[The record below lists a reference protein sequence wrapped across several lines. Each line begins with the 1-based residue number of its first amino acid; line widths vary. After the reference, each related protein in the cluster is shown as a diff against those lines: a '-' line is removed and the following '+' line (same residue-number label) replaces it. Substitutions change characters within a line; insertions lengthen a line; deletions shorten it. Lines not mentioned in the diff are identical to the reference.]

1 MQTKKP
7 NKHQDTVNISLYKN
21 EPTNALI
28 TSFSLYQ
35 TVPKVIP
42 NNFNDNK
49 FYQMIT
55 KTNSLKLLNKI
66 ENFLNSSSDDNSKES
81 YMNLVT
87 LLFDVIEFTSNPP
100 VDKNDYIKALKYQF
114 ILIEKM
120 ITIVQKNLSDVE
132 KEE

>member
-1 MQTKKP
+1 MQAQCS
-7 NKHQDTVNISLYKN
+7 NKYKDTINVPFYKN
-21 EPTNALI
+21 ESTNALI
-28 TSFSLYQ
+28 NSFSLYQ
-35 TVPKVIP
+35 AIP

-55 KTNSLKLLNKI
+55 KTNSLNLLNKI
-66 ENFLNSSSDDNSKES
+66 ENFLNSSSYDDNSKES
-81 YMNLVT
+81 YMNNLTT

-120 ITIVQKNLSDVE
+120 ITIVQKNLSDVDR
-132 KEE
+132 EE

>member
-1 MQTKKP
+1 MQAQCS
-7 NKHQDTVNISLYKN
+7 NKYKDTINVSFYKN
-21 EPTNALI
+21 ESTNALI
-28 TSFSLYQ
+28 NSFSLYQ
-35 TVPKVIP
+35 AIP

-55 KTNSLKLLNKI
+55 KTNSLNLLNKI
-66 ENFLNSSSDDNSKES
+66 ENFLNSSSYDDNSKES
-81 YMNLVT
+81 YMNNLTT

-120 ITIVQKNLSDVE
+120 ITIVQKNLSDVDR
-132 KEE
+132 EE